1 MDDKYYLEF
10 EKPIIELDRK
20 IREMKESAMP
30 ERDWLDNDE
39 IASLEARR
47 DKLQAELYSRLSRW
61 QKVQLARHPLRP
73 YTLDYISLI
82 FTDFVELHG
91 DRYFADDKA
100 MVGGFARLDGQ
111 AVMVVGQQKGR
122 DVKQRQYRNFGM
134 CHPEGYRK
142 ALRLFKMAEKF
153 GLPIIIFID
162 TPGAY
167 PGIGAEERGQAEA
180 IARNIREMAVI
191 EVPII
196 IAIIGEGASG
206 GALGIGVGDVVLM
219 MENSWYSVITP
230 EGCAAILWKS
240 VDDPKQAEANRIQ
253 AADALKVT
261 SDDNMELKVI
271 DGVIPEPL
279 GGAHR
284 DYNGAAANLKQSLL
298 EHLKTLMLKDKET
311 LLADR
316 LQKYRAMGIFMEF

>member
-10 EKPIIELDRK
+10 EKPIVELDRK
-20 IREMKESAMP
+20 IREIRELSPA
-30 ERDWLDNDE
+30 DNNWLDDE
-39 IASLEARR
+39 ISLLEGKR
-47 DKLQAELYSRLSRW
+47 DQLQSDVYSRLTRW

-73 YTLDYISLI
+73 YTLDYIPLI
-82 FTDFVELHG
+82 FTDFFEIHG

-100 MVGGFARLDGQ
+100 LVGGFARLDGQ

-142 ALRLFKMAEKF
+142 ALRLFKIAEKF

-206 GALGIGVGDVVLM
+206 GALGIGVGDAVLM

-230 EGCAAILWKS
+230 EGCAAILWKA
-240 VDDPKQAEANRIQ
+240 VEDPKQAEANRIQ
-253 AADALKVT
+253 AADALKIA
-261 SDDNMELKVI
+261 SDDNMELRVI

-284 DYNGAAANLKQSLL
+284 DYNTAAANLKKSLL
-298 EHLKTLMLKDKET
+298 EHLNLLIVKDKET
-311 LLADR
+311 LLAER
-316 LQKYRAMGIFMEF
+316 LQKYRAMGVFAE

>member
-10 EKPIIELDRK
+10 EKPIVELDRK
-20 IREMKESAMP
+20 IREIRELSPA
-30 ERDWLDNDE
+30 DNNWLDDE
-39 IASLEARR
+39 ISLLEGKR
-47 DKLQAELYSRLSRW
+47 DQLQSDVYSRLTRW

-73 YTLDYISLI
+73 YTLDYIPLI
-82 FTDFVELHG
+82 FTDFFEIHG

-100 MVGGFARLDGQ
+100 LVGGFARLDGQ

-142 ALRLFKMAEKF
+142 ALRLFKIAEKF

-206 GALGIGVGDVVLM
+206 GALGIGVGDAVLM

-230 EGCAAILWKS
+230 EGCAAILWKA
-240 VDDPKQAEANRIQ
+240 VEDPKQAEANR
-253 AADALKVT
+253 
-261 SDDNMELKVI
+261 
-271 DGVIPEPL
+271 
-279 GGAHR
+279 
-284 DYNGAAANLKQSLL
+284 
-298 EHLKTLMLKDKET
+298 
-311 LLADR
+311 
-316 LQKYRAMGIFMEF
+316 